1 MDLFALKRGQLVA
14 FCVGDRAGMLEI
26 ALAMRDTSGDRP
38 YFNGMLCFALEQN
51 GRYDEA
57 LAAGKRV
64 RHNRACCVRVVC
76 ATCATCAVC
85 DVRVRFVSC
94 VVRW

>member
-14 FCVGDRAGMLEI
+14 FCGGDRAGMLEI
-26 ALAMRDTSGDRP
+26 ARAMRDASGDRP

-64 RHNRACCVRVVC
+64 RHTHARVRVACCVC
-76 ATCATCAVC
+76 AACVC
-85 DVRVRFVSC
+85 DV
-94 VVRW
+94 